1 MPTLNHPLPQPE
13 SNQLDR
19 SPAAMLPMTTNILV
33 VVCDKVP
40 VPRQFYEID
49 HRTTSLVLQ
58 SLPSSYTL
66 LQFNTG
72 PASSHCILAKQRR
85 HYLPSPSLD
94 RMPTTSLRPSSSLLS
109 NRGATT
115 CLCQMHCSLD
125 PNSTSMTSLFPKATQ
140 QHREELQDGT
150 QCTSSSSL
158 TGEFK
163 SKQGWR
169 DAAAPV
175 SFRAGST
182 AHAQLL

>member
-33 VVCDKVP
+33 VVCDKVL
-40 VPRQFYEID
+40 VTRQFYEID
-49 HRTTSLVLQ
+49 HRTTSLLLQ

-72 PASSHCILAKQRR
+72 PVSSHCTSQATTPLSTFPKPRQDANNLLMAVIL
-85 HYLPSPSLD
+85 PF
-94 RMPTTSLRPSSSLLS
+94 S

-115 CLCQMHCSLD
+115 CLCQMHCSLA
-125 PNSTSMTSLFPKATQ
+125 PNSTSMTSLLPKATQ

-150 QCTSSSSL
+150 QCTSSSSR

-163 SKQGWR
+163 SKQG
-169 DAAAPV
+169 
-175 SFRAGST
+175 
-182 AHAQLL
+182 